1 MGYRSQV
8 KCLIY
13 GDKDVVTGMLALDKL
28 APDNKNIDKVW
39 GSCMSIGTL
48 EMKWPNTQDKESSTL
63 WTKITFDAED
73 VKWYETYDDV
83 ILWMDFMA
91 KAEELELGVE
101 FIRIGEEPDDI
112 EHTESPESNNYL
124 RSWTD
129 IEDDSPTCTED
140 KFEYEVQSK
149 IKELIS

>member
-1 MGYRSQV
+1 MYEYR
-8 KCLIY
+8 Y
-13 GDKDVVTGMLALDKL
+13 FGNELAKY
-28 APDNKNIDKVW
+28 
-39 GSCMSIGTL
+39 SR
-48 EMKWPNTQDKESSTL
+48 QESSTL